1 MAMMEDRYGLSV
13 STQSAAALDAYLRA
27 VDNLLCAGPDLCAG
41 FEEAVLLD
49 SEFALAEI
57 ALGRCHA
64 IYGRGGEA
72 RAAAERAV
80 AKMSGASRREAQ
92 HVNALA
98 LLLHGQSA
106 AALTAI
112 KQHVAEFPRD
122 ALVLQPALGAFGLI
136 GFSGRLGRERE
147 LLTFMDSLSPHYGDD
162 WWFNSVYAFAEVD
175 CDRDFDR
182 IARAET
188 RVEKSLQQM
197 PHNANAAHAR
207 AHVFYELE
215 QHQTGATF
223 LHEWLATHGKPMLLR
238 GHLAWHVALLE
249 LGRGNARAAWASYD
263 REIVPLL
270 RGLGAP
276 TPPLNVLTDTASF
289 LWRAEL
295 SGESKRDADWVALS
309 DFCVQRFARVGLPY
323 ADFHVAMAHAR
334 AGRDDAAEALQKALG
349 QWAADA
355 PDLQVRAVV
364 TGVASAMDA
373 YAREDWPR
381 TADMLDALHDQFVRL
396 GGSRAQI
403 DIVRRTQI
411 AACRRAGREARA
423 QALAFERPHT
433 ISAA

>member
-1 MAMMEDRYGLSV
+1 MKDRYGLSV
-13 STQSAAALDAYLRA
+13 STQSAAAHDAYLHA

-41 FEEAVLLD
+41 FEKAVLLD
-49 SEFALAEI
+49 SGFALAEI

-64 IYGRGGEA
+64 IYGRGAEA

-80 AKMSGASRREAQ
+80 DKVSGASRREVQ
-92 HVNALA
+92 HVNALT

-112 KQHVAEFPRD
+112 QQHVAEFPRD

-136 GFSGRLGRERE
+136 GFSGWLDRERE

-175 CDRDFDR
+175 CDRDSDR
-182 IARAET
+182 MARAEK
-188 RVEKSLQQM
+188 RAEKSLQQM
-197 PHNANAAHAR
+197 PHNANAAHAC
-207 AHVFYELE
+207 AHVYYESE
-215 QHQTGATF
+215 QHETGAAF
-223 LHEWLATHGKPMLLR
+223 LHQWLATHDKPMLLR
-238 GHLAWHVALLE
+238 GHLSWHVALLE
-249 LGRGNARAAWASYD
+249 LARGNGHAAWATYD
-263 REIVPLL
+263 REIAPLL
-270 RGLGAP
+270 AGLGPP
-276 TPPLNVLTDTASF
+276 TPPLNVLTDAASF

-295 SGESKRDADWVALS
+295 SGESQRDADWVALS

-323 ADFHVAMAHAR
+323 ADFHVAMVHAR
-334 AGRDDAAEALQKALG
+334 AGRNDAAEALHKALV
-349 QWAADA
+349 QWAGDA
-355 PDLQVRAVV
+355 PELLVRAVV

-373 YAREDWPR
+373 YAREDWSR
-381 TADMLDALHDQFVRL
+381 AADVLETLHDQFVRL

-423 QALAFERPHT
+423 QALTFERPHT
-433 ISAA
+433 MSAA

>member
-1 MAMMEDRYGLSV
+1 MMEDRYGLSV
-13 STQSAAALDAYLRA
+13 STQSSAALEAYLGA

-41 FEEAVLLD
+41 FEEAVQLD

-64 IYGRGGEA
+64 IYGRGDEA

-80 AKMSGASRREAQ
+80 AKVSGASRREAQ

-136 GFSGRLGRERE
+136 GFSGRLDRERE

-188 RVEKSLQQM
+188 RVEKALQQM

-215 QHQTGATF
+215 QHQTGTTF
-223 LHEWLATHGKPMLLR
+223 LHQWLATHGQPMLLR
-238 GHLAWHVALLE
+238 AHLAWHVALLE

-276 TPPLNVLTDTASF
+276 TPPLNVLADSASF

-295 SGESKRDADWVALS
+295 SGESQRDADWVALS

-334 AGRDDAAEALQKALG
+334 AGRVDAAEALKKALG

-355 PDLQVRAVV
+355 PDLQVRVVV

-381 TADMLDALHDQFVRL
+381 TADVLDALHGQFVRL